1 MWHSNNEDFLRS
13 INNCCHN
20 TKMWQEN
27 GKEFYSIFYS
37 CATKE
42 DQKKTLIFTF
52 FMFQK
57 LMLTVNIG
65 CGTRIGNLSI
75 SILWIY
81 MIKMRPKKFI
91 LLWRSEFVVK
101 WKIMIWLI
109 SASKFLLRSWR
120 VINFFWGFAPDPVHS
135 IAIFLA
141 LTLMWCLW
149 YFNHQLP

>member
-1 MWHSNNEDFLRS
+1 MWHENYKEFCSISYCATKEYKRLPKQNMWHSNNEDFLRS

-65 CGTRIGNLSI
+65 CGTRIGKSFNQHFM
-75 SILWIY
+75 ILHDKY
-81 MIKMRPKKFI
+81 AT
-91 LLWRSEFVVK
+91 
-101 WKIMIWLI
+101 LI
-109 SASKFLLRSWR
+109 
-120 VINFFWGFAPDPVHS
+120 FF
-135 IAIFLA
+135 
-141 LTLMWCLW
+141 TL
-149 YFNHQLP
+149 